1 METLMNPSLAK
12 PLFAGKN
19 SHFFDACLY
28 SGMGSVFADN
38 QSRPYSAIAILGD
51 YAVLGGQPSEALLAD
66 ISAMR
71 SDAYLILVGPDH
83 RWNEL
88 IETAYG
94 NRAKPFTRYALNKN
108 EHGFNPTTL
117 QNCIDSLQPG
127 FALQPIKKELYHRC
141 LAERWSKDLVA
152 LYPTYDRYAE
162 YGLGFC
168 VLKDG
173 NIVSG
178 ASSYYFYEKGIELE
192 VDTHPG
198 YRKQGLATA
207 CCARLILSCLQ
218 RGLFPSWDAHTTT
231 SLHLALKL
239 GYHFSHAYTAY
250 ELNS

>member
-1 METLMNPSLAK
+1 MNPNLAK

-51 YAVLGGQPSEALLAD
+51 YATLGGEPSESLLRD
-66 ISAMR
+66 FSAMH
-71 SDAYLILVGPDH
+71 SDAYLILVGPDIH
-83 RWNEL
+83 WNEL
-88 IETAYG
+88 IETVFG
-94 NRAKPFTRYALNKN
+94 CRAKAITRYALKHN
-108 EHGFNPTTL
+108 EHSFSAAAL
-117 QNCIDSLQPG
+117 QKAVDSLEEG
-127 FALQPIKKELYHRC
+127 FLLRPIDESLYHQC
-141 LAERWSKDLVA
+141 LSKSWSKDLVA

-162 YGLGFC
+162 HGLGCC

-178 ASSYYFYEKGIELE
+178 ASSYYYHEKGIEIE
-192 VDTHPG
+192 VDTHPE
-198 YRKQGLATA
+198 YRKQGLATV
-207 CCARLILSCLQ
+207 CAAQLILSCLQ
-218 RGLFPSWDAHTTT
+218 QSLFPSWDAHTTT

>member
-1 METLMNPSLAK
+1 M
-12 PLFAGKN
+12 
-19 SHFFDACLY
+19 
-28 SGMGSVFADN
+28 
-38 QSRPYSAIAILGD
+38 
-51 YAVLGGQPSEALLAD
+51 
-66 ISAMR
+66 
-71 SDAYLILVGPDH
+71 
-83 RWNEL
+83 
-88 IETAYG
+88 
-94 NRAKPFTRYALNKN
+94 
-108 EHGFNPTTL
+108 
-117 QNCIDSLQPG
+117 
-127 FALQPIKKELYHRC
+127 
-141 LAERWSKDLVA
+141 VA

-168 VLKDG
+168 VLNDG

-192 VDTHPG
+192 VDTHPE

-207 CCARLILSCLQ
+207 CCSRLILSCLQ